1 MNQTQQSIL
10 KKPADWKGFFAKV
23 GYFLAANLM
32 YALALDLF
40 FLPHQIA
47 AGGFAGIA
55 TVLCVFV
62 PLEVGTTAFLMTV
75 PLLFWSLKVKGLR
88 YTGACFLSAFV
99 YMVMVDGLAVL
110 PPATSDPLMASILG
124 GALYALGAVF
134 ILKADTSA
142 GGTDLLSRLLL
153 TVFPTMSLGKLFI
166 MVDGISVVFAI
177 CAFGELEYGLY
188 AAIAVYTC
196 GLMTDRFTA
205 GFDLAKLC
213 FIITND
219 RHEEIAKAI
228 MEQMKRGVTHQNG
241 EGMYGKAAK
250 QVLMVV
256 IRPKEVYKLK
266 AIVQEADPTAFVVIA
281 QASEVQGGGF
291 QESKGYYNTINNL

>member
-1 MNQTQQSIL
+1 MNTIKQSIL
-10 KKPADWKGFFAKV
+10 KNPQDVKGFFIRV
-23 GYFLAANLM
+23 GYFLGANFM

-55 TVLCVFV
+55 TVLCSFL
-62 PLEVGTTAFLMTV
+62 PFQVGVMALLMTL
-75 PLLFWSLKVKGLR
+75 PLLVWSLKVKGWR
-88 YTGACFLSAFV
+88 YTGACFLSALV
-99 YMVMVDGLAVL
+99 YMVMVDGLSTL
-110 PPATSDPLMASILG
+110 EPATSDPLMASILG
-124 GALYALGAVF
+124 GALYAVGAVF

-142 GGTDLLSRLLL
+142 GGTDLLARLLL
-153 TVFPTMSLGKLFI
+153 TKFPTMSLGKLFI
-166 MVDGISVVFAI
+166 LVDGFSVVFAI
-177 CAFGELEYGLY
+177 CVFGELEYGLY

-196 GLMTDRFTA
+196 GLLTDRFTA

-219 RHEEIAKAI
+219 RHEEIAQTI
-228 MEQMKRGVTHQNG
+228 MAQMKRGVTHQNG
-241 EGMYGKAAK
+241 EGMYGKTAK

-256 IRPKEVYKLK
+256 IRPKEVYRLK
-266 AIVQEADPTAFVVIA
+266 AIVREVDPTAFVVIA

-291 QESKGYYNTINNL
+291 QESKGYYNTAINK